1 MVDTPTERGISM
13 SSNAVSRST
22 NTGPFLTPQAPKPAN
37 LPRPGRLPDQIT
49 VEHGPA
55 ALLGRFFLKADGLA
69 QTRGVS
75 LSLASLDELMDTNRR
90 NRATWKPLVPLFDP
104 AVGGITPENGLA
116 ILGRNAAG
124 EVVAA
129 QGARFYDWSG
139 SDLEAEFTSQ
149 RMHYADP
156 AASARPDET
165 CRIFAPSARR
175 ITGKVVFSGAGWYR
189 PDYRGQLLSMI
200 LPRISRALAYTRWK
214 SDYTI
219 SMMADGVV
227 AGGMAKRCGY
237 TEVED
242 GVELL
247 NSPMAPKA
255 HGFLVWMPAEQLL
268 ADLAWFLSDF
278 TAEVDAA
285 VEYRRA

>member
-1 MVDTPTERGISM
+1 MTSTAISRFPTVV
-13 SSNAVSRST
+13 SSST
-22 NTGPFLTPQAPKPAN
+22 TRPAPQAPS
-37 LPRPGRLPDQIT
+37 RLLDQIT
-49 VEHGPA
+49 VEHGSA
-55 ALLGRFFLKADGLA
+55 GLLGRFFLKADA
-69 QTRGVS
+69 AAYARDVS
-75 LSLASLDELMDTNRR
+75 LSLASIEELIETNRA

-129 QGARFYDWSG
+129 QGARFYDWSA
-139 SDLEAEFTSQ
+139 SDLATEFTTL

-156 AASARPDET
+156 KASAREDET
-165 CRIFAPSARR
+165 CRISAPSAPR
-175 ITGKVVFSGAGWYR
+175 IRGRVVFSGAGWYR

-200 LPRISRALAYTRWK
+200 LPRISRALAFTRWN

-247 NSPMAPKA
+247 NSPMAPRA
-255 HGFLVWMPAEQLL
+255 HGFLVWMPQQQLL
-268 ADLAWFLSDF
+268 GDLAWFLEFPTEIDPGI
-278 TAEVDAA
+278 
-285 VEYRRA
+285 EYRRA

>member
-1 MVDTPTERGISM
+1 MTSTTISRIPA
-13 SSNAVSRST
+13 AVSAPVA
-22 NTGPFLTPQAPKPAN
+22 GPTPR
-37 LPRPGRLPDQIT
+37 RPGRLLDQVTID
-49 VEHGPA
+49 HGPA
-55 ALLGRFFLKADGLA
+55 GLLGRFFLKADA
-69 QTRGVS
+69 AAYARGIS
-75 LSLASLDELMDTNRR
+75 LSLTSIEELIETNRA

-104 AVGGITPENGLA
+104 EVGGITPANGLA

-129 QGARFYDWSG
+129 QGARFYDWG
-139 SDLEAEFTSQ
+139 PSDLATEFTSL

-156 AASARPDET
+156 AASAQDDET
-165 CRIFAPSARR
+165 CRIFAPSATR
-175 ITGKVVFSGAGWYR
+175 IRGRVVFSGAGWYR

-200 LPRISRALAYTRWK
+200 LPRISRALAFTRWN

-247 NSPMAPKA
+247 NSPMAPRA
-255 HGFLVWMPAEQLL
+255 HGFLVWMPRQQLL
-268 ADLAWFLSDF
+268 DDLAWFLEFPTEIDPG
-278 TAEVDAA
+278 

>member
-1 MVDTPTERGISM
+1 MSTE
-13 SSNAVSRST
+13 AVSRIASAV
-22 NTGPFLTPQAPKPAN
+22 PTPTSLPASPPRPERP
-37 LPRPGRLPDQIT
+37 LDRPGRLLDQIT
-49 VEHGPA
+49 VEHGPTG
-55 ALLGRFFLKADGLA
+55 LLGRFFLKADAMAQERGL
-69 QTRGVS
+69 S
-75 LSLASLDELMDTNRR
+75 LSLAPLAELIEVNRR

-104 AVGGITPENGLA
+104 EVGGITPENGLA

-129 QGARFYDWSG
+129 QGARFYDWSA
-139 SDLEAEFTSQ
+139 SDLATEFTSL

-156 AASARPDET
+156 QGSARPDET
-165 CRIFAPSARR
+165 CRIFAPSAQR
-175 ITGKVVFSGAGWYR
+175 IRGRVVFSGAGWYR
-189 PDYRGQLLSMI
+189 PDYRGQLLSMV
-200 LPRISRALAYTRWK
+200 LPRISRALAFTRWQ

-247 NSPMAPKA
+247 NSPMAPRA
-255 HGFLVWMPAEQLL
+255 HGFLVWMPAAQLL
-268 ADLAWFLSDF
+268 ADLSWFLTEF
-278 TAEVDAA
+278 PAQVDAA
-285 VEYRRA
+285 VEHRRA

>member
-1 MVDTPTERGISM
+1 MSTEAVLRDTAILSIPTQ
-13 SSNAVSRST
+13 
-22 NTGPFLTPQAPKPAN
+22 LTPE
-37 LPRPGRLPDQIT
+37 RPVERSGRLLDLIA
-49 VEHGPA
+49 VEHGPT
-55 ALLGRFFLKADGLA
+55 ALLGRFFLKADAMA
-69 QTRGVS
+69 QERG
-75 LSLASLDELMDTNRR
+75 LSLWLAPLAELIEVNRR
-90 NRATWKPLVPLFDP
+90 NRETWKPLVPLFDP

-116 ILGRNAAG
+116 ILGRNGAG

-129 QGARFYDWSG
+129 QGARFYDWRD
-139 SDLEAEFTSQ
+139 SDLESEFTSL

-156 AASARPDET
+156 RASARADET

-175 ITGKVVFSGAGWYR
+175 IRGRVVFSGAGWYR

-200 LPRISRALAYTRWK
+200 LPRISRALAYTRWN

-247 NSPMAPKA
+247 NSPMAPRA
-255 HGFLVWMPAEQLL
+255 HGFLVWMPAEQLI
-268 ADLAWFLSDF
+268 ADMAWFLSEF
-278 TAEVDAA
+278 PTQVDAA

>member
-1 MVDTPTERGISM
+1 MTSTALSRIPASISAPIARPTQ
-13 SSNAVSRST
+13 
-22 NTGPFLTPQAPKPAN
+22 QAPGH
-37 LPRPGRLPDQIT
+37 LLDQVT
-49 VEHGPA
+49 VDHGPA
-55 ALLGRFFLKADGLA
+55 GLLGRFFLKANSA
-69 QTRGVS
+69 AYARGVS
-75 LSLASLDELMDTNRR
+75 LALASIEELIEINRA

-104 AVGGITPENGLA
+104 AVGGITPANGLA

-129 QGARFYDWSG
+129 QGARFYDWRE
-139 SDLEAEFTSQ
+139 SDLATEFTSL

-156 AASARPDET
+156 RASARADET
-165 CRIFAPSARR
+165 CRIFAPSAAR
-175 ITGKVVFSGAGWYR
+175 IRGRVVFSGAGWYR

-200 LPRISRALAYTRWK
+200 LPRISRALAFTRWN

-255 HGFLVWMPAEQLL
+255 HGFLVWMPRQQLL
-268 ADLAWFLSDF
+268 DDLGWFLKVP
-278 TAEVDAA
+278 TEVDPG